1 MALVLLRTPSSY
13 SPPSATTP
21 LLPFTTAFRSPSRVP
36 SSAGHWKRVR
46 GLRIASG
53 SGRGLALTHADT
65 SGDLKEIRDRCTI
78 WKWKEF
84 DVNYLVKGKGPPLL
98 LVHGFGAS
106 VGHWRR
112 NIGVLSE
119 CYTVYALDLLGFGA
133 SDKPPGFAYT
143 MEGWAQLILD
153 FLDEVI
159 KKPTVLVGNS
169 VGSLACV
176 IAASESNGD
185 LVRGLVLLNCAGGMN
200 NKAVV
205 DDWRIKLLLP
215 LLWLF
220 DFLLSQ
226 RVIASALF
234 ERVKQSR
241 ENLKNILLSVYGN
254 KDAVD
259 EDLIEIIKGPADDKG
274 ALDAFVSIVTG
285 PPGPNPVSLMPKISI
300 PVLVLWGDRDP
311 FTPIDGPVGKYFTS
325 LPSNLPNIELHVL
338 LGVGHCPHDDRP
350 DLVHEKLLSWL
361 SKGSVSRLLSSS
373 CELGLISAR
382 ERAVFPSSGFGVCAR
397 DCDRFGNYK
406 QRKKLDPMDGDRRR
420 RAPLK
425 SRHPDLKEKLR
436 QCCLER
442 IKEERNQLLWKIRS
456 NRQQSQETENIVE
469 STLREIVS
477 DELQR
482 MQPSLVENQRN
493 IVSKNNDVI
502 WEFDG
507 LHLENST
514 ETASEELMLE
524 MQRLLYEDLREEL
537 IRRELEF
544 FEKEDEY
551 LAQAV
556 LENMNLNE
564 NQNAENNKVWCPI
577 CKRGD
582 LRENHHII
590 CCTNCN
596 LRFDAGIDKLNLNF
610 LKSRLG
616 EVHMDHLNRGC
627 KATPSFCMQAMFN
640 LNALFIQ
647 CEACDTFEIVI

>member
-1 MALVLLRTPSSY
+1 
-13 SPPSATTP
+13 
-21 LLPFTTAFRSPSRVP
+21 
-36 SSAGHWKRVR
+36 
-46 GLRIASG
+46 
-53 SGRGLALTHADT
+53 
-65 SGDLKEIRDRCTI
+65 
-78 WKWKEF
+78 
-84 DVNYLVKGKGPPLL
+84 
-98 LVHGFGAS
+98 
-106 VGHWRR
+106 
-112 NIGVLSE
+112 
-119 CYTVYALDLLGFGA
+119 
-133 SDKPPGFAYT
+133 
-143 MEGWAQLILD
+143 
-153 FLDEVI
+153 
-159 KKPTVLVGNS
+159 
-169 VGSLACV
+169 
-176 IAASESNGD
+176 
-185 LVRGLVLLNCAGGMN
+185 
-200 NKAVV
+200 
-205 DDWRIKLLLP
+205 
-215 LLWLF
+215 
-220 DFLLSQ
+220 
-226 RVIASALF
+226 
-234 ERVKQSR
+234 
-241 ENLKNILLSVYGN
+241 
-254 KDAVD
+254 
-259 EDLIEIIKGPADDKG
+259 
-274 ALDAFVSIVTG
+274 
-285 PPGPNPVSLMPKISI
+285 
-300 PVLVLWGDRDP
+300 
-311 FTPIDGPVGKYFTS
+311 
-325 LPSNLPNIELHVL
+325 
-338 LGVGHCPHDDRP
+338 
-350 DLVHEKLLSWL
+350 
-361 SKGSVSRLLSSS
+361 
-373 CELGLISAR
+373 
-382 ERAVFPSSGFGVCAR
+382 
-397 DCDRFGNYK
+397 
-406 QRKKLDPMDGDRRR
+406 MDGDRQR

-456 NRQQSQETENIVE
+456 NRQQSQETEDIVE

-556 LENMNLNE
+556 LENMNLND
-564 NQNAENNKVWCPI
+564 NQLGNHSFDSIEWSQWWGTVILLHPVNAENNKVWCPI
-577 CKRGD
+577 CKRGE

-647 CEACDTFEIVI
+647 CEVCDTFEIVI